1 MNFYIYV
8 TCREGKGNFLAA
20 TVNERRA
27 ITAVVI
33 GLKETYKPLGFE
45 GANVYENYAITNNP
59 PIHVFRF

>member
-8 TCREGKGNFLAA
+8 NTNHAGRFLAA

-33 GLKETYKPLGFE
+33 GLKETYKPEGFV
-45 GANVYENYAITNNP
+45 GCDVYEDFYVSGKP
-59 PIHVFRF
+59 PIHSFKF

>member
-8 TCREGKGNFLAA
+8 NTKQGGRFLAA

-33 GLKETYKPLGFE
+33 GLKETYKPEGFDSADVFE
-45 GANVYENYAITNNP
+45 DYYAFDKA
-59 PIHVFRF
+59 PIHSFKF